1 MQIIGEK
8 RCTLYFAGIFG
19 DHFARSFLQ
28 HSFGSPSELIA
39 IHLIIRFEHE
49 RRSHGDLRGHVPT
62 NPSRKSIE
70 SRERR
75 RRRCSTSFVEL
86 RRRISATRRR
96 QSLSI
101 RESADQRS
109 PKDRFSSLGWRESR
123 ECSRETRPID
133 GSNRANAVVDT
144 RANHLVGKRAM
155 ESSGFPG
162 NHRERFTG
170 ALSRGGVE
178 KRGAPCSPA

>member
-1 MQIIGEK
+1 MCILLGYRDITAIGYYNFNEIRLLSCLRIVHYAFDSLHENFSFANYMQIIGEK

-75 RRRCSTSFVEL
+75 RRRCSTL
-86 RRRISATRRR
+86 RRAAPENFRHAEKTVPVNPGIRGSA
-96 QSLSI
+96 
-101 RESADQRS
+101 
-109 PKDRFSSLGWRESR
+109 FSK
-123 ECSRETRPID
+123 RPI
-133 GSNRANAVVDT
+133 
-144 RANHLVGKRAM
+144 L
-155 ESSGFPG
+155 
-162 NHRERFTG
+162 
-170 ALSRGGVE
+170 LSRVT
-178 KRGAPCSPA
+178 RV